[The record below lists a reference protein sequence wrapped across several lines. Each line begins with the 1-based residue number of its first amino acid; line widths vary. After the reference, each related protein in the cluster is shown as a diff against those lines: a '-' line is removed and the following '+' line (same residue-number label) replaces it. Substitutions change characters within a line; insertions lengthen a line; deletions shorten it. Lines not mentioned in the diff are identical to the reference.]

1 MTDLS
6 KRVVSEVEVL
16 ARKITWVLFT
26 NQSLSSAGFI
36 ASATLNSIIGT
47 KLTGN
52 ASFAGVPSAVYLLGA
67 AFAASAW
74 GYIMDRIGRR
84 NGIVSGLVIGV
95 IGNVLVL
102 FAIGTSSFLLF
113 LTGMVMM
120 GITNAAVVLGRFAA
134 AEVNPPE
141 KRGAAISNVV
151 LGGTFGAI
159 VGPLLVG
166 PMGNLVKTWG
176 MEDVAGAYF
185 ATLALFAISAIVVFV
200 GLRPDPRDL
209 GKQVAAQYPDLTSSA
224 LPGEARPIFEI
235 FRQPAA
241 LVAVS
246 AMALGQ
252 VVMVAIMVITSL
264 HMNNHQHNLGDI
276 SAVIASHTFGMFAFS
291 IVSGRLSDR
300 WGRGPVILIGAS
312 TLLLAC
318 ITAPLSPN
326 VFPLAV
332 ALFLLGLGWNFCFVG
347 GSALLAD
354 QLSPLERSRTQGV
367 NDLLVGLAS
376 ATGSLGSGFVF
387 ALSNYTVIAMVAGV
401 LALVPFLMSLFWIR
415 RRSAVLAAKM
425 NLPAD

>member
-6 KRVVSEVEVL
+6 KL
-16 ARKITWVLFT
+16 GRKITWVLFA

-36 ASATLNSIIGT
+36 AAATINSIIGA
-47 KLTGN
+47 KLGGS

-84 NGIVSGLVIGV
+84 NSIVSGLIIGV
-95 IGNVLVL
+95 IGNALVL
-102 FAIGTSSFLLF
+102 FAFGVSSFPLF
-113 LTGMVMM
+113 LIGMVLM
-120 GITNAAVVLGRFAA
+120 GITNAAVTLGRFAA

-151 LGGTFGAI
+151 LGGTFGAV
-159 VGPLLVG
+159 VGPLLIG
-166 PMGNLVKTWG
+166 PMGNFVRTLG
-176 MEDVAGAYF
+176 MDELAGAYF
-185 ATLALFAISAIVVFV
+185 ATLILFAISSIVVFA

-209 GKQVAAQYPDLTSSA
+209 GKQVAAQYPDPTLTS
-224 LPGEARPIFEI
+224 LTGEARPILEI
-235 FRQPAA
+235 LRQPAA
-241 LVAVS
+241 LVAVM

-264 HMNNHQHNLGDI
+264 HMRDHQHNLRDI
-276 SAVIASHTFGMFAFS
+276 SAVISSHTFGMFAFS
-291 IVSGRLSDR
+291 VLSGRLADK
-300 WGRGPVILIGAS
+300 WGRGPVILVGAS

-326 VFPLAV
+326 VLPLAV

-347 GSALLAD
+347 GSALLSD
-354 QLSPLERSRTQGV
+354 QLSPLERSRTQGT

-376 ATGSLGSGFVF
+376 AIGSLGSGFVF
-387 ALSNYTVIAMVAGV
+387 AASSYTVIAIVAGI
-401 LALVPFLMSLFWIR
+401 LALIPLLMSLFWIR
-415 RRSAVLAAKM
+415 KKPVTAIEMK
-425 NLPAD
+425 LPAD

>member
-1 MTDLS
+1 MTELS
-6 KRVVSEVEVL
+6 RI
-16 ARKITWVLFT
+16 ARRITWVLFA
-26 NQSLSSAGFI
+26 NQSLASAGFI
-36 ASATLNSIIGT
+36 ASATINSIIGA
-47 KLTGN
+47 KLGGS
-52 ASFAGVPSAVYLLGA
+52 ASYAGVPSAVYQVGA

-84 NGIVSGLVIGV
+84 NGMVAGLLIGV
-95 IGNVLVL
+95 IGNALVLV
-102 FAIGTSSFLLF
+102 AIGVSSFVLF
-113 LTGMVMM
+113 LTGMVLM

-166 PMGNLVKTWG
+166 PVGTLARTLG
-176 MEDVAGAYF
+176 MDELAGAYI
-185 ATLALFAISAIVVFV
+185 ATLVLFAVSAVVVFI

-209 GKQVAAQYPDLTSSA
+209 GKQVAAAQPDPGVASA
-224 LPGEARPIFEI
+224 GEPRPILEI
-235 FRQPAA
+235 LRQPAA

-264 HMNNHQHNLGDI
+264 HMRDHQHNLRDI

-291 IVSGRLSDR
+291 VISGRLSDR
-300 WGRGPVILIGAS
+300 WGRGPVILIGAF
-312 TLLLAC
+312 TLLLSC

-354 QLSPLERSRTQGV
+354 QLSPLERSRTQGA

-376 ATGSLGSGFVF
+376 AIGSLGSGIVF
-387 ALSNYTVIAMVAGV
+387 AASGYTVIAIVSGV
-401 LALVPFLMSLFWIR
+401 LALIPLLMTLYWIR
-415 RRSAVLAAKM
+415 RKPDLV
-425 NLPAD
+425 PA

>member
-1 MTDLS
+1 MTELS
-6 KRVVSEVEVL
+6 RM
-16 ARKITWVLFT
+16 ARKITWILFA
-26 NQSLSSAGFI
+26 NQSLASAGFI
-36 ASATLNSIIGT
+36 ASATINSIIGA
-47 KLTGN
+47 KLGGS
-52 ASFAGVPSAVYLLGA
+52 AAYAGVPSAVYLVGA
-67 AFAASAW
+67 ALAASAW
-74 GYIMDRIGRR
+74 GYIMDRVGRR
-84 NGIVSGLVIGV
+84 NGMVAGLIIGV
-95 IGNVLVL
+95 TGNALVLV
-102 FAIGTSSFLLF
+102 AIGISSFFLF
-113 LTGMVMM
+113 LVGMVLM

-159 VGPLLVG
+159 VGPLLIG
-166 PMGNLVKTWG
+166 PVGNLARTMG
-176 MEDVAGAYF
+176 MDELAGAYI
-185 ATLALFAISAIVVFV
+185 ATLVLFALSSVVVFI

-209 GKQVAAQYPDLTSSA
+209 GKQVAAAHPDPAGTVT
-224 LPGEARPIFEI
+224 GEARPILEI
-235 FRQPAA
+235 LRQPAA

-264 HMNNHQHNLGDI
+264 HMRDHQHNLSDI

-291 IVSGRLSDR
+291 IISGRLADR
-300 WGRGPVILIGAS
+300 WGRGPVILTGAA
-312 TLLLAC
+312 TLLLSC

-354 QLSPLERSRTQGV
+354 QLSPLERSRTQGA

-376 ATGSLGSGFVF
+376 ATGSLGSGIIF
-387 ALSNYTVIAMVAGV
+387 AASNYTVIAIVSGV
-401 LALVPFLMSLFWIR
+401 LALIPLLMTVLWIR
-415 RRSAVLAAKM
+415 KKPAPVAAQIK
-425 NLPAD
+425 LTGD

>member
-1 MTDLS
+1 MMDLP
-6 KRVVSEVEVL
+6 KL
-16 ARKITWVLFT
+16 ARKITWVLFA
-26 NQSLSSAGFI
+26 NQSLASAGFI
-36 ASATLNSIIGT
+36 AAATLNSIIGA
-47 KLTGN
+47 KLGGS
-52 ASFAGVPSAVYLLGA
+52 ASFAGVPSAVYLVGA

-74 GYIMDRIGRR
+74 GYLMDRIGRR
-84 NGIVSGLVIGV
+84 NGIVSGLAIGV
-95 IGNVLVL
+95 IGNALVL
-102 FAIGTSSFLLF
+102 FAIGISSFPLF
-113 LTGMVMM
+113 LLGMVLM

-166 PMGNLVKTWG
+166 PMGGFVRTLG
-176 MEDVAGAYF
+176 MDELAGAYL
-185 ATLALFAISAIVVFV
+185 ATLVLFVISSVVVFV

-209 GKQVAAQYPDLTSSA
+209 GKQVAAEHPDPAVNAST
-224 LPGEARPIFEI
+224 GEARPIFEI
-235 FRQPAA
+235 LRQPAG
-241 LVAVS
+241 LVAVT

-264 HMNNHQHNLGDI
+264 HMRNHQHNLRDI
-276 SAVIASHTFGMFAFS
+276 SAVISSHTFGMYAFS
-291 IVSGRLSDR
+291 VLSGRLSDK
-300 WGRGPVILIGAS
+300 WGRGPVILTGAS

-318 ITAPLSPN
+318 ITAPLSPK

-354 QLSPLERSRTQGV
+354 QLSPLERSRTQGA

-376 ATGSLGSGFVF
+376 ATGSLGSGIVF
-387 ALSNYTVIAMVAGV
+387 AASNYTIIAIVAGL
-401 LALVPFLMSLFWIR
+401 LALIPLLMSLFWIR
-415 RRSAVLAAKM
+415 RKAVAVEMK
-425 NLPAD
+425 LPAD